1 MVMPIE
7 DENPLTVKVEQY
19 KEWVVDS
26 AKVKGDLSGIRGI
39 ELSGQSDRLY

>member
-26 AKVKGDLSGIRGI
+26 AKVRATCREYGH
-39 ELSGQSDRLY
+39 